1 MVAMEGGAVCYG
13 ICCKKFLSEIQW
25 VSKVDRTPFCIK
37 ARISQL
43 TGRTEELLCDPLAA
57 VEVSDAVLG
66 VGPPPVVIVGT
77 LKVLGGDGGGE
88 QGQEDRAEGRLH
100 LCVKL
105 DQSDQFQV
113 LSHSQGDSALYT
125 RL

>member
-1 MVAMEGGAVCYG
+1 MLWHMLQ
-13 ICCKKFLSEIQW
+13 KFTIRNQW
-25 VSKVDRTPFCIK
+25 VSNVDRTPFCIK
-37 ARISQL
+37 ARSSQL

-77 LKVLGGDGGGE
+77 LKVLGGGGGGE

-100 LCVKL
+100 LGISFGSGFRSVHGL
-105 DQSDQFQV
+105 F
-113 LSHSQGDSALYT
+113 
-125 RL
+125 